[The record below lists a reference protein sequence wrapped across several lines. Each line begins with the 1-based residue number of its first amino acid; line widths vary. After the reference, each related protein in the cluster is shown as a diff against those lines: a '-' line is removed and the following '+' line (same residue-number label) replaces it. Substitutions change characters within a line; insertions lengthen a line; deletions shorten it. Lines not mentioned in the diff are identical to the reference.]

1 MGKVV
6 LNSITGS
13 VRSSSDKS
21 RGFREGNAD
30 GLVLTR
36 SGRIDFEK
44 KAKLG
49 NKLLARITP
58 LRNRQKGG
66 GTVQQYFEQTRMSPR
81 HPDLSKP

>member
-6 LNSITGS
+6 LDSVTGS

-21 RGFREGNAD
+21 RGFRERNAD

-49 NKLLARITP
+49 NKILAPITP
-58 LRNRQKGG
+58 FENRQKGG
-66 GTVQQYFEQTRMSPR
+66 RRSF
-81 HPDLSKP
+81 